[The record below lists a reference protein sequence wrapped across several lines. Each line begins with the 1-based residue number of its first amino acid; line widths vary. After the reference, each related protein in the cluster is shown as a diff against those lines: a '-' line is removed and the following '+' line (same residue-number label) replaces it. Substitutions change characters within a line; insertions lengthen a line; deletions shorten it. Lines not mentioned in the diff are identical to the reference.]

1 MKGFKYLVL
10 GTLFAKLF
18 GVFREFIIMSEYGYS
33 QEISNYFSL
42 IAILSVL
49 TFFSNTSVINSI
61 AFPIWLK
68 NKDITIR
75 IDHKIITL
83 IIIICSFLFL
93 YNSLVFDLYDNVHLK
108 IIISIIVIPLI
119 INSIL
124 YSLLIYLDKKK
135 EFFIVSIWN
144 GLVYLL
150 LTYYLID
157 FGLVGLIYSRLFTLI
172 LTIALMIFY
181 VRNDVKIINKNYFL
195 NFNFIRES
203 FNNFISVNNV
213 LLFAVLRRI
222 NSY

>member
-124 YSLLIYLDKKK
+124 YSLLIL
-135 EFFIVSIWN
+135 
-144 GLVYLL
+144 G
-150 LTYYLID
+150 
-157 FGLVGLIYSRLFTLI
+157 
-172 LTIALMIFY
+172 
-181 VRNDVKIINKNYFL
+181 
-195 NFNFIRES
+195 
-203 FNNFISVNNV
+203 
-213 LLFAVLRRI
+213 LLFHIDA
-222 NSY
+222 